1 MRLNE
6 GPTKSVA
13 RTVGHTRYP
22 ADDAFCEVELY
33 AYLGVTLDR
42 FLTFQPLL
50 QSLLNKGRDAFSSFW
65 GKAES
70 LVLPIPLVASLIPNR
85 VVTKTLY
92 GVEFLIGIADAEGLL
107 NRMQVT
113 WARHV
118 LGISG
123 TRAGSTSLLLAACGW
138 EQRLGTAVTLAQLL
152 RLVPHLR
159 ALFGVT

>member
-1 MRLNE
+1 MWL
-6 GPTKSVA
+6 GATLGYY
-13 RTVGHTRYP
+13 GHSCAIT
-22 ADDAFCEVELY
+22 A
-33 AYLGVTLDR
+33 LGAPSRVHSLGLHE
-42 FLTFQPLL
+42 FS
-50 QSLLNKGRDAFSSFW
+50 QSLLNQGRDVFSSLW
-65 GKAES
+65 GMAES
-70 LVLPIPLVASLIPNR
+70 LGLPIPLVVSLIPNR

-92 GVEFLIGIADAEGLL
+92 GVEFLIGIADAERLL

-152 RLVPHLR
+152 RLVPSL
-159 ALFGVT
+159 ACTLPVWCYSSMVMIAGAW